1 MRVRA
6 VSIAL
11 LLSDVVVIGGGIV
24 EGDNVECSVIIIGIA
39 ASAIVVLVVVGSSV
53 NSGVVVKSEASW
65 PPHVLGPMLD
75 NLQLSSICPKLQ
87 SPLCNSLS
95 TFALPRNCNFLGNT
109 QNNSLT
115 TDEFCLN
122 FSRLVSLD
130 VVVCQFWHQNASN
143 RMYFKMY

>member
-24 EGDNVECSVIIIGIA
+24 EGDNVECSVIIIGIV

-65 PPHVLGPMLD
+65 PPRGGL
-75 NLQLSSICPKLQ
+75 I
-87 SPLCNSLS
+87 
-95 TFALPRNCNFLGNT
+95 FLW
-109 QNNSLT
+109 S
-115 TDEFCLN
+115 
-122 FSRLVSLD
+122 
-130 VVVCQFWHQNASN
+130 
-143 RMYFKMY
+143 